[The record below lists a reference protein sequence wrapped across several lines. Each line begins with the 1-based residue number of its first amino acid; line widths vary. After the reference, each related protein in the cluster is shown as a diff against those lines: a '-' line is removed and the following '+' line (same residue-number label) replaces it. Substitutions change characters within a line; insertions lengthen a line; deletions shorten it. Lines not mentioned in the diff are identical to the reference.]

1 MVCDVRRRATNE
13 GTSVDYPKILGIFL
27 LLALGGCAG
36 NQAPTLSASQRAEIA
51 QIDAALKLVSEHHYV
66 EAEGVIQP
74 LIHAKDFGR
83 LPSPEQYR
91 ALLTAAQLA
100 FTLKEPK
107 LEYESRVRLLALPEA
122 TADDRMSRLN
132 AANRLKD
139 TAEKLA
145 SLTDLAQKNPEQL
158 DHMNY
163 RFILKVLSDAKKELP
178 HGSTL
183 PLLHALYAA
192 HWKLEWNLEP
202 SGNWQDLALL
212 LLEQSKLAE
221 AMDVSSHV
229 TDEYGLI
236 SMRADHRFDAI
247 TLPNPTEFDVDAAL
261 KRRIGQFQSA
271 AERSPKALMPK
282 TIVVELLME
291 QQHYGAALAA
301 ADDLLAEMRLHA
313 DPKKWYDDFGDR
325 YVWVLDSRSRALR
338 RVGRWDE
345 GIDQLAAASWVSE
358 VDGKNVSQVIN
369 LGELYCDL
377 GNPKDG
383 LGTLVRLGSDI
394 SSYGRMQEADVRLDA
409 AIQLGDAEGTTKWL
423 SFIKEHRL
431 DAPRTYEDALLRM
444 NDAETAAKWLIERL
458 EDRDLRSA
466 ALLSI
471 QEYAVPRETA
481 RQTQLRKR
489 RRELIARTDVQAEV
503 QKVGRIE
510 SYKIERRG
518 Q

>member
-1 MVCDVRRRATNE
+1 MNLIKLP
-13 GTSVDYPKILGIFL
+13 GLSVFL
-27 LLALGGCAG
+27 LLCGCAA
-36 NQAPTLSASQRAEIA
+36 NTASTLSSAQRAEIA
-51 QIDAALKLVSEHHYV
+51 QIDESLKLVAGHHFE
-66 EAEGVIQP
+66 EAEGIIQP
-74 LIHAKDFGR
+74 VIHAKNFGR
-83 LPSPEQYR
+83 LPSAEQYR
-91 ALLTAAQLA
+91 ALLTAAKLA
-100 FTLKEPK
+100 YTLKDPN
-107 LEYESRVRLLALPEA
+107 LEYERRVRLLALPEA

-145 SLTDLAQKNPEQL
+145 SLTDLVQRNPEQL

-163 RFILKVLSDAKKELP
+163 RFILRVLSDAKKELP

-183 PLLHALYAA
+183 PLLQALYAA
-192 HWKLEWNLEP
+192 HWKLEWDLEP

-212 LLEQSKLAE
+212 LLEQNKLAE

-236 SMRADHRFDAI
+236 SMRADRRFDAI
-247 TLPNPTEFDVDAAL
+247 TVPNSAQFDVDAAL
-261 KRRIGQFQSA
+261 KRRIGHFQSA

-282 TIVVELLME
+282 TVVVELLME

-301 ADDLLAEMRLHA
+301 ADDLVAEIRLHA
-313 DPKKWYDDFGDR
+313 DPKQWYDDFDDR
-325 YVWVLDSRSRALR
+325 YAWVLDSRSRTLR

-345 GIDQLAAASWVSE
+345 GIDQLAAASWVLE

-377 GNPKDG
+377 GNPTDG
-383 LGTLVRLGSDI
+383 LGALVRLSSDM

-444 NDAETAAKWLIERL
+444 SDSETAAKWLIERL
-458 EDRDLRSA
+458 EDKDLHSA

-471 QEYAVPRETA
+471 QNYAVPVRTP
-481 RQTQLRKR
+481 RQAELDKR
-489 RRELIARTDVQAEV
+489 RRALIARPEVQAV
-503 QKVGRIE
+503 IQRVGRIE
-510 SYKIERRG
+510 SYKLEALG